1 MTGSTETMPE
11 AHQPAASPRRS
22 PRVWAIIGLLGVGAA
37 LAGMFYWRSQ
47 QTYHLATVREGV
59 LYRDG
64 SKSIRQFSAAL
75 DRVHPKMVV
84 SLVDD
89 KEMSDSSKPQLAD
102 EAKLCEEHGARL
114 ERISVKLGGWPS
126 SDDIQRFLRLVSD
139 KQNQPVLVHCAQGVR
154 RTAFFVAA
162 FQESVLGYDRARAKD
177 AILTFGHSDRTIN
190 DIRRFIDEYDPKAQ
204 TLPADLG
211 AGTE

>member
-1 MTGSTETMPE
+1 MTAITDTMSE
-11 AHQPAASPRRS
+11 AHPPAASRRRS
-22 PRVWAIIGLLGVGAA
+22 PRVLAIIGLLAASAA
-37 LAGMFYWRSQ
+37 LAGIFYWRSQ
-47 QTYHLATVREGV
+47 QTYHLAMVQEGV

-75 DRVHPKMVV
+75 ERVHPKMVV
-84 SLVDD
+84 SLVDEM
-89 KEMSDSSKPQLAD
+89 EMSDPGKPQLAD
-102 EAKLCEEHGARL
+102 EAKLCKEHGARL
-114 ERISVKLGGWPS
+114 ERIAIKLGGWPS
-126 SDDIQRFLRLVSD
+126 SEDIQRFLRLVSD
-139 KQNQPVLVHCAQGVR
+139 KQNQPVLVHCSQGVR

-162 FQESVLGYDRARAKD
+162 FQESVLGYDKAKAKD
-177 AILTFGHSDRTIN
+177 AILTFGHSDRTVN